1 MKITKN
7 TLALCFTMSVFPASV
22 SSAELIVNWS
32 DMINIHNAKMIE
44 KVAEETGVSIKY
56 VRPLQKTF
64 DLVSVDID
72 SKEAISILLKTGY
85 FKFVEENAIITN
97 PQVQRTL
104 IDKTSF
110 KVNKKNSDVGTQ
122 SLVAN
127 KFSDPLYLKQSSF
140 DEQEKTRMG
149 LSNIE
154 KARDYAIK
162 HKVIDHKV
170 RVAVLDTGKWPH
182 EDINWSSVDEASFL
196 SGLSNGSGCL
206 TADNL
211 NTGKDATCSENNTFE
226 LFPSNDSLDKSWYK
240 NSNNVFEVFVNGH
253 GLAVASQI
261 AATSNNGLGMVGI
274 VPQNSV
280 EIVPVRVLGKSSSGN
295 SVSDGVFWAIGSYD
309 NYGLKEGD
317 KGYVRPISEPVEFIN
332 LSLGGKADLS
342 CESNSYMKSAIEEAY
357 SKNISVVIA
366 AGNESTDTKYVYPA
380 NCEEAFT
387 VSSNQISGEI
397 SKFSNYGTYS
407 DLSMIG
413 EEITVAEISSNYY
426 GSSANCGVAA
436 DYSDCYSFSRGTSM
450 ATPNVVGV
458 LALMKMVHPDLSAK
472 ELEAMLLNTAVP
484 FEQKGDG
491 TASRAS
497 KVGYGAGVVNA
508 YNALINDPLEIDNVK
523 LEHRYGNTNAA
534 FQDAY
539 VVEIKKV
546 IPSVCSMYNVQF
558 GSLQHE
564 TEGVSYKLMQ
574 TNELGSIGSVSF
586 TNIFDLT
593 VPKTIVDRS
602 VYLRAAVQSCKNG
615 VCGSLVELDF
625 SQTQKPT
632 ICKV

>member
-7 TLALCFTMSVFPASV
+7 TLALCFTISVFSASA

-32 DMINIHNAKMIE
+32 DKINVHNAKIIE
-44 KVAEETGVSIKY
+44 KVSEETGVSINY

-64 DLVSVDID
+64 DLVSVDVD
-72 SKEAISILLKTGY
+72 SKSAIELLLNTGY
-85 FKFVEENAIITN
+85 FKYVEENAIITT
-97 PQVQRTL
+97 PQIQRTL

-127 KFSDPLYLKQSSF
+127 NFSDPLYLKQSSF

-196 SGLSNGSGCL
+196 SGFYNGFGCL

-226 LFPSNDSLDKSWYK
+226 LFPSNDSLDKSWIK
-240 NSNNVFEVFVNGH
+240 NNNVFEVFVSGH

-280 EIVPVRVLGKSSSGN
+280 EIVPVRVLGKTSSGN

-317 KGYVRPISEPVEFIN
+317 KGYVRPISKPVEIIN
-332 LSLGGKADLS
+332 LSLGGKADFS

-357 SKNISVVIA
+357 SKNIIVAIA

-380 NCEEAFT
+380 NCEEALT

-413 EEITVAEISSNYY
+413 ESVTVAEISSSYY
-426 GSSANCGVAA
+426 GSLVSCGVAA
-436 DYSDCYSFSRGTSM
+436 DYSDCYSTSTGTSM

-472 ELEAMLLNTAVP
+472 ELEAMILNTAVP

-508 YNALINDPLEIDNVK
+508 YNALLNDPLEIGHVK

-539 VVEIKKV
+539 VVEMKKV
-546 IPSVCSMYNVQF
+546 VPSVCSMYNVKF

-574 TNELGSIGSVSF
+574 TNELGSIDSVSF
-586 TNIFDLT
+586 AKIFDLT

-602 VYLRAAVQSCKNG
+602 VYTRVAVQSCKNG
-615 VCGSLVELDF
+615 SCGQLVELDF
-625 SQTQKPT
+625 NGLQIPLVCRS
-632 ICKV
+632 

>member
-7 TLALCFTMSVFPASV
+7 TLALCFTMSVFSASV

-32 DMINIHNAKMIE
+32 DKINFHNVKMIE
-44 KVAEETGVSIKY
+44 KVAEEAGISITY

-72 SKEAISILLKTGY
+72 SKEAVSILLKTGY
-85 FKFVEENAIITN
+85 FKFVEENSIITT
-97 PQVQRTL
+97 PQIQRTL

-110 KVNKKNSDVGTQ
+110 KANKKNSDVGTQ

-127 KFSDPLYLKQSSF
+127 KFSDPLYLKQASF

-196 SGLSNGSGCL
+196 SGLYNGSGCL

-226 LFPSNDSLDKSWYK
+226 LFPSNDSLDKSWIE
-240 NSNNVFEVFVNGH
+240 NNNVFEVFVNGH

-317 KGYVRPISEPVEFIN
+317 KGYVRPISEPVEIIN
-332 LSLGGKADLS
+332 LSLGGKADFS

-413 EEITVAEISSNYY
+413 ESVTVAEISSFYY

-436 DYSDCYSFSRGTSM
+436 DYSDCYSTSTGTSM

-472 ELEAMLLNTAVP
+472 ELEAKLLNTAVP
-484 FEQKGDG
+484 YEQKVDG

-508 YNALINDPLEIDNVK
+508 YNALLNDPLEIGHVK
-523 LEHRYGNTNAA
+523 LEHRYANTNAA

-539 VVEIKKV
+539 VVEMKKLFLV
-546 IPSVCSMYNVQF
+546 FVLCITFNLVHYSMKQKV
-558 GSLQHE
+558 L
-564 TEGVSYKLMQ
+564 V
-574 TNELGSIGSVSF
+574 TN
-586 TNIFDLT
+586 
-593 VPKTIVDRS
+593 
-602 VYLRAAVQSCKNG
+602 
-615 VCGSLVELDF
+615 
-625 SQTQKPT
+625 
-632 ICKV
+632 